1 MVRQSDYIPHQIH
14 LSKPQMNKLG
24 KGLATNL
31 KHDQMGADKGEI
43 VVMLRPA
50 NAKKMISSYKKG
62 KGMRLCLAPDELEQT
77 LMLGSGFF
85 KNLKKYTG
93 INKTD
98 VIAASKKMGKEAI
111 QQGSKAVGTAIGA
124 YMGDPMVGNM
134 IGDSLGKAGSSMID
148 SVEPTKAGV
157 KFDPSAGKKS
167 IMRDAKRVAVEALD
181 EQIDRLPQE
190 YRSIA
195 ENVLAGKFPDSAD
208 SIRDVARSYGY
219 GLHGGRLKKGSPE
232 AKERMAMLRARK
244 AGGKINVGKAF
255 KNLGKDLRREVV
267 NPSVNALS
275 SKQAMDVYKQ
285 IGKHAIEQGIPIA
298 TALASM
304 AMGDPTGM
312 SGAMVGNVA
321 QEYASKAYEK
331 KVGSG
336 RPRGRPRKN
345 GGALAMMSKPYKQ
358 ALKLNKATYGV
369 DMGSFSSDNNA
380 PISNFSTNSR
390 VRPSSSEMTLSPY
403 QNMSSPAMNPF
414 IPTTYR
420 QEGGTTCGYGGR
432 GLYAGGLF

>member
-1 MVRQSDYIPHQIH
+1 
-14 LSKPQMNKLG
+14 
-24 KGLATNL
+24 
-31 KHDQMGADKGEI
+31 MGADKGEI
-43 VVMLRPA
+43 VVMLRPQ
-50 NAKKMISSYKKG
+50 NAKKMLSSYKKG
-62 KGMRLCLAPDELEQT
+62 KGMRLSLSPDELEETVRQ
-77 LMLGSGFF
+77 GCGFF

-98 VIAASKKMGKEAI
+98 VIAAGKKLGKEAI
-111 QQGSKAVGTAIGA
+111 QQGSVAIGTAIGS
-124 YMGDPMVGNM
+124 YMGDPMAGQM
-134 IGDSLGKAGSSMID
+134 IGDTLGRAGSSMID

-167 IMRDAKRVAVEALD
+167 VMRDAKKVAIEALD
-181 EQIDRLPQE
+181 EQLDRLPPQ
-190 YRSIA
+190 YRAIA
-195 ENVLAGKFPDSAD
+195 ENALAAKFPDSAD
-208 SIRDVARSYGY
+208 AIRETHSMGGY
-219 GLHGGRLKKGSPE
+219 GIRGGRLKKGSAE
-232 AKERMAMLRARK
+232 AKQRMAMLRERK

-267 NPSVNALS
+267 NPSVDALS
-275 SKQAMDVYKQ
+275 SKQAMAVYKE

-304 AMGDPTGM
+304 ALGDPTGM

-321 QEYASKAYEK
+321 QQYASNAYEK

-336 RPRGRPRKN
+336 RPRGRPRKQ
-345 GGALAMMSKPYKQ
+345 GGALAVMSRPYKQ

-369 DMGSFSSDNNA
+369 SVGGFSSDSNA
-380 PISNFSTNSR
+380 PISDFSTNPR

-414 IPTTYR
+414 IPSTYR